1 MQPLNFSTEMNEI
14 RSGVAGRHE
23 TKLTMGLNYIR
34 RCLAAS
40 RKVNGARARS
50 GSSAFYFFF
59 AGPVFTFGLGF
70 GFAVALGLGAA
81 LGLAVAPLGL
91 GFAAALGLV
100 AAFGLGFALGFG
112 VGLVAMVN
120 SLL

>member
-59 AGPVFTFGLGF
+59 AGAVFAFGLGVALGF
-70 GFAVALGLGAA
+70 GF
-81 LGLAVAPLGL
+81 
-91 GFAAALGLV
+91 GLV
-100 AAFGLGFALGFG
+100 AT
-112 VGLVAMVN
+112 VN